1 LKPKGLAEWLAHL
14 ESLHP
19 QGIALGLERVAKV
32 AARLGLAPRFPVITV
47 GGTNGKGSTCAYL
60 DAILSAQGL
69 LTGCYTSPHL
79 VRYNER
85 VRIGGRDAGDA
96 QLIEAFVAVEAARGG
111 VPLTYFEFG
120 TLAAL
125 WNFREA
131 GVAAAILEV
140 GLGGRLDAVNA
151 FDPDCAV
158 VASIDLDHQE
168 WLGDSREAIGFEK
181 AGIFRSGRPAVCSD
195 PRPPES
201 LLAHAG
207 SIGADLRLFGRDFR
221 AVRGEG
227 GWRFESDRGAMDG
240 LPLPPLRGMHQLANA
255 AGAVAALESLFDR
268 LQIGES
274 AIRTG
279 LSHVQLAG
287 RFQVLPGWPRVILDV
302 AHNPAAARALSENL
316 EGLESPGRLIA
327 VFGML
332 ADKDVEGVLDVMA
345 ARVDLWLAGEIEAGR
360 RMPIDRMRR
369 LLEQRGLP
377 NRCFPSLRDAWS
389 FACKEAGEVDTILV
403 FGSFYTVGAVMK
415 AMAEMR
421 GA

>member
-1 LKPKGLAEWLAHL
+1 L
-14 ESLHP
+14 
-19 QGIALGLERVAKV
+19 
-32 AARLGLAPRFPVITV
+32 T
-47 GGTNGKGSTCAYL
+47 
-60 DAILSAQGL
+60 AQGL

-79 VRYNER
+79 VQYNER
-85 VRIGGRDAGDA
+85 VRIGGREAGDA
-96 QLIEAFVAVEAARGG
+96 QLIEAFGAVEAARGD

-151 FDPDCAV
+151 FDPDCAI

-201 LLAHAG
+201 LLEHAG
-207 SIGADLRLFGRDFR
+207 SIGANLKLFGRDFR
-221 AVRGEG
+221 VVRGG
-227 GWRFESDRGAMDG
+227 RGWRFEGDRWATDDI
-240 LPLPPLRGMHQLANA
+240 PLPPLSGTHQLANA
-255 AGAVAALESLFDR
+255 AGAVAALESIPDR
-268 LQIGES
+268 LQIGET

-279 LSHVQLAG
+279 LSQVQLAG
-287 RFQVLPGWPRVILDV
+287 RFQVLPGRPRVILDV

-316 EGLESPGRLIA
+316 SGLERQGRLIA

-332 ADKDVEGVLDVMA
+332 ADKDVEGVLDAMA
-345 ARVDLWLAGEIEAGR
+345 AHVDLWVAGEIEAGR

-369 LLEQRGLP
+369 VLERRGLA
-377 NRCFPSLRDAWS
+377 NRCFSTLRDAWS
-389 FACKEAGEVDTILV
+389 FACKEAVEVDTILA

-421 GA
+421 NA